1 MVRATPDLDAIYVV
15 NPGDYSICEELAKV
29 DMQKR
34 IRIITNDIVSR
45 QMYLIDKG
53 VIGATIGQQP
63 ENRGMLSMNSGG
75 KLCAEQ
81 GVK

>member
-15 NPGDYSICEELAKV
+15 NPGDYSICEEIAKV

-45 QMYLIDKG
+45 QMYLIDS
-53 VIGATIGQQP
+53 VCLVRQ
-63 ENRGMLSMNSGG
+63 SGSNL
-75 KLCAEQ
+75 KTEECCP
-81 GVK
+81 